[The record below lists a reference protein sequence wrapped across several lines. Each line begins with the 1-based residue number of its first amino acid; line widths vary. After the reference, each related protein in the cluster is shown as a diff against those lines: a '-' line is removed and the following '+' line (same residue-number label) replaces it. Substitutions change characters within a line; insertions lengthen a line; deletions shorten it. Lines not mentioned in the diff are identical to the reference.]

1 MTYKVYSRK
10 KVVVPRLTQVQESK
24 LAFENEVT
32 ISHPPLQ
39 TESELQFEKLIDQN
53 LPIATRKGTRECT
66 KRPLYPLSHAV
77 SFEKLSPSHKS
88 FLISL
93 NNIHILTA
101 PSETLSNENWKQ
113 AMNEEMKVLEKN
125 KTWDFV
131 DVSAGKKSMECK
143 WVYTVK
149 YRANE
154 SLERYKVRLVA
165 KGYTQ
170 TYVVDYLETF
180 ALVVKMNTIRVFLSL
195 IANYNQDLQYFDVK
209 KCIFEW
215 RLRKRD
221 LYGSPFQI

>member
-1 MTYKVYSRK
+1 
-10 KVVVPRLTQVQESK
+10 
-24 LAFENEVT
+24 
-32 ISHPPLQ
+32 
-39 TESELQFEKLIDQN
+39 
-53 LPIATRKGTRECT
+53 
-66 KRPLYPLSHAV
+66 
-77 SFEKLSPSHKS
+77 
-88 FLISL
+88 
-93 NNIHILTA
+93 
-101 PSETLSNENWKQ
+101 
-113 AMNEEMKVLEKN
+113 MNEEMKVLEKN

-195 IANYNQDLQYFDVK
+195 IANYN
-209 KCIFEW
+209 
-215 RLRKRD
+215 
-221 LYGSPFQI
+221 